1 METTWW
7 IPTALS
13 VLALLVAVGFAF
25 TRRVEHNTARDT
37 LITQLAA
44 NTAKSVS
51 DAADA
56 KVEAAAA
63 KSEIKLLTERFNNS
77 QTVNVGLVDEI
88 KALKMEV
95 ADLKQQVKELTD
107 QLTAAL
113 AKNAILE
120 AAKP

>member
-1 METTWW
+1 MEITW
-7 IPTALS
+7 LS
-13 VLALLVAVGFAF
+13 IGLSALALAIAIGFAL

-63 KSEIKLLTERFNNS
+63 KAEIKLLTERFNMS
-77 QTVNVGLVDEI
+77 QATNVGLVDEI
-88 KALKMEV
+88 KALKTEV
-95 ADLKQQVKELTD
+95 ADLKAQVKELTV

-113 AKNAILE
+113 AKNAALE
-120 AAKP
+120 AAKS

>member
-63 KSEIKLLTERFNNS
+63 KAEIKLLTERFNNS

-88 KALKMEV
+88 RALKMEV